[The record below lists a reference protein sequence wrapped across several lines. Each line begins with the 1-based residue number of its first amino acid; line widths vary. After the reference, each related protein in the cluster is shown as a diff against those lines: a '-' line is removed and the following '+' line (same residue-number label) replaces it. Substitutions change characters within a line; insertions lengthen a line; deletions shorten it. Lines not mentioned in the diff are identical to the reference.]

1 MAATRERDLL
11 SAAKNGLTDEVQRL
25 LAAKADL
32 ESKDQARVALA
43 GHPTSEQRAG
53 RLVIA
58 LW

>member
-1 MAATRERDLL
+1 MAAIRERDLL
-11 SAAKNGLTDEVQRL
+11 SAAKNGHTDKVQRL

-32 ESKDQARVALA
+32 ESKDEARAALG